1 MHGAAGLTRHRKST
15 FHSEGKMNKMR
26 SRSAA
31 SEENVK
37 TPGKYGRFRKHRVL
51 WVTRSVLWNTGS
63 GSPSGQEPR
72 ARTAGKVAAAIP
84 ARIADGNRRDA
95 FAARIA
101 ATGHRV
107 RCTSGNDRDLPGLA
121 ALIPSGS
128 RPSRGP
134 WQLYRGTA
142 APAHPQK
149 LKTTGRALPV
159 VLEVYHKGRSRLL
172 ETKLPSNDLTG

>member
-72 ARTAGKVAAAIP
+72 ARTTGKVAAAIP

-95 FAARIA
+95 LPRESQRQAIA
-101 ATGHRV
+101 CV
-107 RCTSGNDRDLPGLA
+107 
-121 ALIPSGS
+121 ALQEMIGTCRGS
-128 RPSRGP
+128 RP
-134 WQLYRGTA
+134 
-142 APAHPQK
+142 
-149 LKTTGRALPV
+149 
-159 VLEVYHKGRSRLL
+159 
-172 ETKLPSNDLTG
+172 